1 MASPGL
7 FTSFPLM
14 RGTRREE
21 LLALKF
27 IHGRAL
33 RPSLMP
39 YHRRTVKIRIL
50 EAMAGVMDGHSL
62 TQFLPGFIYDV
73 DETLGAQLVAMKI
86 ATEVRFT
93 DSPTNPGE
101 ETDMDRLTGG
111 VQVVPRDK
119 VDETREPRRRKRR

>member
-1 MASPGL
+1 
-7 FTSFPLM
+7 
-14 RGTRREE
+14 
-21 LLALKF
+21 
-27 IHGRAL
+27 
-33 RPSLMP
+33 MP

-86 ATEVRFT
+86 ATEVRSS

-111 VQVVPRDK
+111 VQVVPRNK
-119 VDETREPRRRKRR
+119 ADERPERRRRKRR